1 MVPLTRVVDVHLRAP
16 TWSPQTFAQNPQKW
30 ASDFSLAFA
39 YQLYPSSPRIHW
51 EARQFAVE
59 NGRLVSHRADFHDN
73 IYYSIVPL
81 WRPLVEA
88 NIIVATR
95 AGKARGAAML
105 RFVIKN
111 RKENGFS
118 SCSNCK
124 KWKKEC
130 TFNFLAAKRV
140 ESKRDYRKAK
150 SSAATT
156 ATAMAT
162 ATAQSH
168 ELPSVLNSHGISVDD
183 ILLSSHWHTTKAGG
197 MVTPPSTTNRTSFS
211 PPSLSQESSTIEEIG
226 VPTFG
231 DEGFEFPA
239 WNTSV
244 PDDFWFP
251 VTSTQQPANPF
262 SDLSPSSFE
271 SAVDAF
277 PNVEENSLG
286 ISNLDSSVLNII
298 VPGHRDTA
306 RQFPASKPN
315 RRPRSKFECH
325 FCIASNDTAADY
337 ARTTMTQNLIRIYH
351 DSLENALSCWL
362 TEHNCP
368 YSDPFLYKER
378 REWSSSWPNRMC
390 IRVCRL
396 DRASSHIRG
405 RSLSADE
412 DKAAARALHLSII
425 AFASQWTQHAQ
436 KGSNLNIPS
445 EIARDERSIRENVW
459 NQARHSLEHTAGIP
473 SFRIVFANIIFSLTQ
488 CPLDEDEDERLGPLL
503 ENDVAPMFLEH
514 ANRQLFTFRHK
525 LTRLQREAH
534 TNTRQLRRGSF
545 GSTLT
550 DMSEIP
556 RFSSPTTADSAFA
569 NDEHHTTLSL
579 LFWLGVMFDTLSA
592 AMYQRPLVVSDEDS
606 QITSIETPVSDL
618 EDQVD
623 LNGWDFPRNERQRK
637 KDVWG
642 DFFLRQAFSQEQPR
656 WPCSYEQAASVL
668 SEATPVKV
676 LLYRRV
682 TQLQTLVYRGVGP
695 KRLEEAIDETLLVYH
710 HWNHTYQ
717 RFMLDCVANHELL
730 PPRIQSWYVIL
741 DGHWH
746 LAAMLLADV
755 LETVDRGR
763 LGLDAERESRH
774 SSNLITK
781 LRREN
786 AFAVGALARS
796 SLRGKESI
804 VRGDFHE
811 SLTEVAFL
819 TEPWTVVLIHSFA
832 KAGYISLEGM
842 GTSSGQN
849 SLSECFRQ
857 NCEFCISALQY
868 LGRKSDM
875 ATLVARDLS
884 RNLNVKLSQQVYVV

>member
-1 MVPLTRVVDVHLRAP
+1 METSRRSQHHSCDPCRKGKRGCDAP
-16 TWSPQTFAQNPQKW
+16 
-30 ASDFSLAFA
+30 
-39 YQLYPSSPRIHW
+39 
-51 EARQFAVE
+51 
-59 NGRLVSHRADFHDN
+59 
-73 IYYSIVPL
+73 
-81 WRPLVEA
+81 
-88 NIIVATR
+88 
-95 AGKARGAAML
+95 
-105 RFVIKN
+105 KN
-111 RKENGFS
+111 RKETGFS

-130 TFNFLAAKRV
+130 TFNFLSSKRV
-140 ESKRDYRKAK
+140 EAKRDHRKAK
-150 SSAATT
+150 ATT
-156 ATAMAT
+156 AAT
-162 ATAQSH
+162 AIASPQSR
-168 ELPSVLNSHGISVDD
+168 ELPSNFNSHGDTLDD
-183 ILLSSHWHTTKAGG
+183 LLLSSQWYPVNSEG
-197 MVTPPSTTNRTSFS
+197 MVTPASTTNRTSFS
-211 PPSLSQESSTIEEIG
+211 PPSLNLGGSIIEDIGSQSYG
-226 VPTFG
+226 N
-231 DEGFEFPA
+231 DQFEFPS
-239 WNTSV
+239 WNINA
-244 PDDFWFP
+244 PEDFWFP
-251 VTSTQQPANPF
+251 VMSTQDFEKPF
-262 SDLSPSSFE
+262 SELSPKSLE
-271 SAVDAF
+271 NAF
-277 PNVEENSLG
+277 DGIPHFEENSLG
-286 ISNLDSSVLNII
+286 MSTLDSSALNII
-298 VPGHRDTA
+298 VPGYRDNT
-306 RQFPASKPN
+306 RQYPSYQLNK
-315 RRPRSKFECH
+315 RQKSKFECH
-325 FCIASNDTAADY
+325 FCIVSNNTAAEY
-337 ARTTMTQNLIRIYH
+337 ARSTMTQNLIRIYH

-368 YSDPFLYKER
+368 YSDPLTDVLPYKER
-378 REWSSSWPNRMC
+378 KEWGANWPNRMC

-396 DRASSHIRG
+396 DRASSGVRG

-436 KGSNLNIPS
+436 KGSNMNVPP

-459 NQARHSLEHTAGIP
+459 NQARHALEHTTGIP
-473 SFRIVFANIIFSLTQ
+473 SFRIIFANIIFSLTQ
-488 CPLDEDEDERLGPLL
+488 CPLDDDEDERLGQLL
-503 ENDVAPMFLEH
+503 ENDIAPMFLEH

-525 LTRLQREAH
+525 LIRLQREAPS
-534 TNTRQLRRGSF
+534 NARELRRGSI

-556 RFSSPTTADSAFA
+556 KFSNSAAADPTLT
-569 NDEHHTTLSL
+569 NDEYRTTLSL

-606 QITSIETPVSDL
+606 QITSTTTPASDF

-623 LNGWDFPRNERQRK
+623 LNGWNVPRNEIQK
-637 KDVWG
+637 KQDVWG
-642 DFFLRQAFSQEQPR
+642 DFFLRQASSQEQAR
-656 WPCSYEQAASVL
+656 WPCSYEEAASVL

-695 KRLEEAIDETLLVYH
+695 KRLEEVIKETLLVYH
-710 HWNHTYQ
+710 HWNNTYQ

-730 PPRIQSWYVIL
+730 PPRLQSWYVIL

-763 LGLDAERESRH
+763 LGLDVERESRH
-774 SSNLITK
+774 STNLITK

-804 VRGDFHE
+804 VRGDFHD

-832 KAGYISLEGM
+832 KAGYISLEGLD
-842 GTSSGQN
+842 TSVKQD
-849 SLSECFRQ
+849 SLFECFRQ

-875 ATLVARDLS
+875 AMLVARDLT
-884 RNLNVKLSQQVYVV
+884 RNLNVKYNQRLVVV